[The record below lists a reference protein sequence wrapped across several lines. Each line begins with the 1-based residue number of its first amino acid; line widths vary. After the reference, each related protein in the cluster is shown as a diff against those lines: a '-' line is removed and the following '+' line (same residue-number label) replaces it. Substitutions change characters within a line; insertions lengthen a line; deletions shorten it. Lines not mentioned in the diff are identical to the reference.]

1 MRTLKDVKLIKLKTH
16 VEPDGKLVPI
26 EFNKDIPFKVRRIF
40 YVYGVHNQID
50 RGQHSHYS
58 TKQVLVCLNGEVEVM
73 CDDGHKRKTWVLNN
87 PSDALYIPELIWDEQ
102 VYKSNDTVLLVLAST
117 TYNSGDYIEDY
128 ERFKRIKEDIGELI
142 K

>member
-1 MRTLKDVKLIKLKTH
+1 MRTLKDIKLIKLKTH
-16 VEPDGKLVPI
+16 VASDGNLVPI

-40 YVYGVHNQID
+40 YVYGVRDQID

-58 TKQVLVCLNGEVEVM
+58 TKQVLVCLNGEVEVI